1 MVIIS
6 AQVVAVFALP
16 KRELAR
22 LLIFVLAASMAALLA
37 FSLAAFLVSLMELLA
52 QVDRAVLAASQFSVL

>member
-6 AQVVAVFALP
+6 AQVVAAFALP

-52 QVDRAVLAASQFSVL
+52 QVDRAVSAASQFSVL